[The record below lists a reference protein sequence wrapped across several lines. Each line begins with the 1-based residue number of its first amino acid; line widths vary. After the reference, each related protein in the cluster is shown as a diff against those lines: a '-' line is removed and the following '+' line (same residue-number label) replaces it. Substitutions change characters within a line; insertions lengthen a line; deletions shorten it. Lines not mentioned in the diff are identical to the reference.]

1 MLPQWFRFNI
11 STWAV
16 GKLAG
21 GATVAQLIVI
31 VAAPFLTRLYS
42 PAELGVF
49 AFFLALVGPAA
60 LLGTGGYAQAV
71 VPIQS
76 DRKSLELVGFAIT
89 LCAIVSISLL
99 AVIFVG
105 ASLGLFDR
113 ELLSWIWWLPVAAFI
128 AGANQMLVSYAN
140 RKQQYGLMSW
150 TTVVQSAVASFLQ
163 VALGVFFPSPQSLI
177 GGSTAGS
184 LSANVRLTRNW
195 IGDARASGVSLFGT
209 ISAARL
215 YARFP
220 RFTLPAGLLSQAHLA
235 GLPIALGIMFGSA
248 TLGLWSIAQRVVATP
263 LSIVGN
269 AVGAV
274 YFQRAVLAQ
283 HSRGASMRL
292 YRKVLFR
299 LFLLSLIPFLSISVL
314 APELFQIAFGSEWR
328 VAGTYAQV
336 MIPWLWF
343 RFLVSPLSTVTL
355 VYKRNRLGLLLQGVL
370 VTLTA
375 VVVLVGWAYDWGF
388 LLFLSS
394 LSWVMAAGY
403 FSLLMVYTGVVSKGH
418 SGDAAQDGRQP

>member
-1 MLPQWFRFNI
+1 MLPHWFRFNV
-11 STWAV
+11 STRAV

-21 GATVAQLIVI
+21 GAAVAQLIVI
-31 VAAPFLTRLYS
+31 GAAPFLTRLYS
-42 PAELGVF
+42 PAELGVL

-71 VPIQS
+71 VPAQS

-89 LCAIVSISLL
+89 LCALMSISLL
-99 AVIFVG
+99 VAIFVG

-113 ELLSWIWWLPVAAFI
+113 ESLSWIWWLPVAAFI

-140 RKQQYGLMSW
+140 RKEKYGLMSW
-150 TTVVQSAVASFLQ
+150 TAIARSAAASLMQVV
-163 VALGVFFPSPQSLI
+163 LGIFFPSPQSLI

-184 LSANVRLTRNW
+184 LSANVRLTRSW
-195 IGDARASGVSLFGT
+195 IGDARVSGVSLFGT

-220 RFTLPAGLLSQAHLA
+220 RFTLPAGLLSQAQLA
-235 GLPIALGIMFGSA
+235 GLPVAIGIIFGSA

-263 LSIVGN
+263 LSIVGD

-274 YFQRAVLAQ
+274 YFRRAMFAQ
-283 HSRGASMRL
+283 HSRGASIGL

-299 LFLLSLIPFLSISVL
+299 LFLLSLIPFLAIGIL
-314 APELFQIAFGSEWR
+314 APELFQIVFGREWR
-328 VAGTYAQV
+328 VAGVYAQV
-336 MIPWLWF
+336 MIPWLWV
-343 RFLVSPLSTVTL
+343 RFLVNPLARVTL
-355 VYKRNRLGLLLQGVL
+355 VYGKNRLGLLLQGVL

-375 VVVLVGWAYDWGF
+375 IVVVVGWVYRWEF

-394 LSWVMAAGY
+394 LSWVMAVGY
-403 FSLLMVYTGVVSKGH
+403 FSLLMVYAGVISGGH
-418 SGDAAQDGRQP
+418 QGDAAQDGSRT